1 MAFRKRNPTF
11 RRSFRPRPKNIA
23 RKRRNWSQFSI
34 DPCDPLVVPQCE
46 PNDTLCC
53 SELAKFVLLS
63 NQELQD
69 LYSDRCT
76 VVRLLGDLWFQPVI
90 GSVTSAAD
98 LQAWMQYLRDRQS
111 FLGLRSGEISSIDQ
125 TASFDIFDTTNH
137 DDLSEGRWR
146 KTWQFFSSSYVGA
159 TASSGT
165 SFASSFDLNIPV
177 ADVHTTGSTIPGA
190 KSCSSLT
197 SGTGFICVD
206 SSIDCQACPQ
216 GIDLG
221 DINFGV
227 SSFQGPSPWHVH
239 LDVKK
244 RFPMRE
250 NQELYLMYNNRS
262 YTPAS
267 SPNSVDSETRV
278 YGNVRVLTEMG

>member
-1 MAFRKRNPTF
+1 M
-11 RRSFRPRPKNIA
+11 KNVA

-46 PNDTLCC
+46 LNDVLCC
-53 SELAKFVLLS
+53 TELAKFVLLS

-76 VVRLLGDLWFQPVI
+76 VVRLLGDLWFQPVF
-90 GSVTSAAD
+90 GTVTSPAD
-98 LQAWMQYLRDRQS
+98 VRAWMSYLGDRQS
-111 FLGLRSGEISSIDQ
+111 FLGLRSGEISSIDAS
-125 TASFDIFDTTNH
+125 ASFDIFDTTNH

-146 KTWQFFSSSYVGA
+146 KTWQMWDSAMQRFEQND
-159 TASSGT
+159 GT
-165 SFASSFDLNIPV
+165 NLDSSFDLNLPV

-197 SGTGFICVD
+197 SGSGFICID
-206 SSIDCQACPQ
+206 SSIDCEACPQ
-216 GIDLG
+216 GINTG
-221 DINFGV
+221 SINWSGTNIK
-227 SSFQGPSPWHVH
+227 GPRPWHVH

-262 YTPAS
+262 YSPTL
-267 SPNSVDSETRV
+267 SPNSIDSETRV